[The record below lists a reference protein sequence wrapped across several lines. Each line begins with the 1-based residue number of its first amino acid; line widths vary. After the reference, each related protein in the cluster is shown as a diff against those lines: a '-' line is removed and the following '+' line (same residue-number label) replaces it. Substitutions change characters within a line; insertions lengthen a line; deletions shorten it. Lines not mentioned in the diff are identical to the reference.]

1 MLNRPKPLCK
11 YFNTKSGC
19 KFKENCHFL
28 HSPSESISNL
38 PILESR
44 KNEEPLSK
52 PVDTDNLSS
61 SAPLF
66 SSKNQNHEAVNVD
79 RNISKHC
86 FAFEKYG
93 NCKFGNKCRYLHALP
108 SELGLK
114 TAKSVKSSKT
124 EKNSHDVSEKRHRD
138 QQDRGGRRKICHYF
152 QEGYCQKGDKC
163 RYFHPVDDSKVE
175 VSDVILQKDKK
186 QLEKDSEL
194 EVQEKGAVKA
204 DVTSRKPAPRSGPKR
219 GPHIPVQPVKQ
230 LKRDG
235 LLEKE
240 LEGLRLTEIEQLKKR
255 IGSSNLEVIS
265 DDDENFIVQF
275 DFSSTDPDWPYDVE
289 VFTLQVTIP
298 KSYPLEM
305 FVVKVPEEQNLPE
318 IVRRFIEVSLE
329 EWTNA
334 KQAEMISAGVVR
346 LEFRPFLKWL
356 DRNLEGIV
364 TGALKQLK
372 KELEAKAAG
381 LQFIPASKLQEK
393 VKASVSD
400 EDQEGDEEENEE
412 DSDEEKEDESN
423 MFRGVAY
430 RKTEDDLI
438 YTGPQQESDDSE
450 SEAADDLIES
460 AIQDTK
466 PEKNERRG
474 TEVKLRNLT
483 LKDNASTLT
492 CTTLKIIIQC
502 SRCKNKMDISTPSG
516 RPNLATCLKCSY
528 PQILTFRS
536 AIMHQFSSVVGYLDL
551 DGCIPFDLILQ
562 DCIFKLGCFS
572 CNKEMKA
579 KSMAF
584 GQLTY
589 TWCSSCHSKMTVS
602 AESVRFTQLVPS
614 EPETEDKGLH
624 KVPVLKPK
632 KKMKEPE
639 IQLGRPLPADGTCK
653 HYKKS
658 YRWFRFPCCGKCYPC
673 DICHEEKEGD
683 HEMLLATRMIC
694 GHCCKE
700 QPFAMDKACVACK
713 QSMTHVRTQHWEGG
727 KGCRDRIKMG
737 RNDTHKYAGQ
747 SKTISRKTQEK
758 QKSSST
764 KKNTKLRHSSN

>member
-1 MLNRPKPLCK
+1 MLNRTKPLCQ

-114 TAKSVKSSKT
+114 TAKSVRSSKT

-186 QLEKDSEL
+186 QLEKDSAL

-235 LLEKE
+235 LLETE

-275 DFSSTDPDWPYDVE
+275 DFSSTDPDWVRMFIGIMLWSKIFDYEAIFSHLCIDEVYSIVIIFTFLFCSLMTWKCLPY
-289 VFTLQVTIP
+289 
-298 KSYPLEM
+298 KS
-305 FVVKVPEEQNLPE
+305 
-318 IVRRFIEVSLE
+318 
-329 EWTNA
+329 
-334 KQAEMISAGVVR
+334 
-346 LEFRPFLKWL
+346 PF
-356 DRNLEGIV
+356 
-364 TGALKQLK
+364 Q
-372 KELEAKAAG
+372 KA
-381 LQFIPASKLQEK
+381 IHW
-393 VKASVSD
+393 
-400 EDQEGDEEENEE
+400 
-412 DSDEEKEDESN
+412 
-423 MFRGVAY
+423 RY
-430 RKTEDDLI
+430 IT
-438 YTGPQQESDDSE
+438 
-450 SEAADDLIES
+450 
-460 AIQDTK
+460 
-466 PEKNERRG
+466 
-474 TEVKLRNLT
+474 
-483 LKDNASTLT
+483 
-492 CTTLKIIIQC
+492 
-502 SRCKNKMDISTPSG
+502 
-516 RPNLATCLKCSY
+516 
-528 PQILTFRS
+528 
-536 AIMHQFSSVVGYLDL
+536 
-551 DGCIPFDLILQ
+551 
-562 DCIFKLGCFS
+562 
-572 CNKEMKA
+572 
-579 KSMAF
+579 
-584 GQLTY
+584 
-589 TWCSSCHSKMTVS
+589 
-602 AESVRFTQLVPS
+602 
-614 EPETEDKGLH
+614 LH
-624 KVPVLKPK
+624 KLLY
-632 KKMKEPE
+632 E
-639 IQLGRPLPADGTCK
+639 TCI
-653 HYKKS
+653 YI
-658 YRWFRFPCCGKCYPC
+658 FRQV
-673 DICHEEKEGD
+673 
-683 HEMLLATRMIC
+683 MINRYMI
-694 GHCCKE
+694 
-700 QPFAMDKACVACK
+700 F
-713 QSMTHVRTQHWEGG
+713 
-727 KGCRDRIKMG
+727 I
-737 RNDTHKYAGQ
+737 
-747 SKTISRKTQEK
+747 
-758 QKSSST
+758 
-764 KKNTKLRHSSN
+764 